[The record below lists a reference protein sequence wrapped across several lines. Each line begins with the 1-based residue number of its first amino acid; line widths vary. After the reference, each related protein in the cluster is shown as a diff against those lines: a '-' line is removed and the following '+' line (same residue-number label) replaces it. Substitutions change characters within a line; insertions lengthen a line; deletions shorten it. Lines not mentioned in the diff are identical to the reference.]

1 MIEPT
6 EVCAILKEYADLED
20 VSISELLP
28 VCKRALTFVQSL
40 LKDDVDCNLPQI
52 AAVAAAQARLEVF
65 HKMLSAPDRFK
76 SYKAGDMTIE
86 RDLEKEFMIEKKV
99 RDEVFLKNADILKDK
114 GGFYFAAN
122 A

>member
-86 RDLEKEFMIEKKV
+86 RDLEKEFMIEKNV